1 MAVSLFAAIF
11 FCKVSNEKKI
21 YEDQGKELSAIYPE
35 LAEELRENIS
45 YYAAKNIQIDFWIML
60 AVVLL
65 AVIVLAGIYLL
76 LTSANKQKLTEA
88 ENDLNFVYEQ
98 LLSFQNENMDILP
111 LPEESSS
118 QKFGEV
124 YDKLRELV

>member
-1 MAVSLFAAIF
+1 MILVAVSLFFFFF

-88 ENDLNFVYEQ
+88 ENDLNFVYDQ
-98 LLSFQNENMDILP
+98 YHDS
-111 LPEESSS
+111 
-118 QKFGEV
+118 
-124 YDKLRELV
+124 